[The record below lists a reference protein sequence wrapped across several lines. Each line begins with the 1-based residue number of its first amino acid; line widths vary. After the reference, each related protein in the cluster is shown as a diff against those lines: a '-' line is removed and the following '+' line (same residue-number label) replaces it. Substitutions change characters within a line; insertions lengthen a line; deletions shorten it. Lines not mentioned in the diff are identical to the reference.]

1 MRIAEVSG
9 ALCLPASFLIMSVSG
24 GIMSLAEEDKGYLE
38 TAYLESIPGMKESIL
53 EGMDTPVEDCIP
65 ASEIEW

>member
-1 MRIAEVSG
+1 
-9 ALCLPASFLIMSVSG
+9 MSVSG